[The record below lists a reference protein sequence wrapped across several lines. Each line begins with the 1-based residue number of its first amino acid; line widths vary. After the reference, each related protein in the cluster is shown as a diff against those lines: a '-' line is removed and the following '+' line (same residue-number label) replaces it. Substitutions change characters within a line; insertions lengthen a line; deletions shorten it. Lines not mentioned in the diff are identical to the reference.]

1 VYAEVV
7 AYAPS
12 EIPTFLRALAAW
24 QLDAAASDPHA
35 TVIALSTLGGAT
47 AGFIYSQPATTRPDA
62 FAAFADIPVL
72 ATALPP
78 TNLSHLELLEASGGQ
93 VGWTANRHDYR
104 GVSTQIDGDLYVDM
118 YNFWAERAADVYSK
132 TGANQ
137 TFVIQPVTANL
148 ARKSV
153 ENGGNALGLSPSE
166 GISCKFYLLKPT
178 SPPALVLVIV
188 KQN

>member
-1 VYAEVV
+1 
-7 AYAPS
+7 
-12 EIPTFLRALAAW
+12 
-24 QLDAAASDPHA
+24 
-35 TVIALSTLGGAT
+35 VIALSTLGGAT

-104 GVSTQIDGDLYVDM
+104 GVSTQIDGDMYVDM

-178 SPPALVLVIV
+178 SLPGVGPCHSKSRTNVLRFLS
-188 KQN
+188 